1 MPLKQEIFERIARE
15 RNIPLPTKEEQKKN
29 SQRDT
34 LLAMDSEQLRAI
46 IKDGLIDV
54 ETEDFID
61 KELYIREQRM
71 CVNVYP
77 EPEGDPSY

>member
-29 SQRDT
+29 SQR
-34 LLAMDSEQLRAI
+34 
-46 IKDGLIDV
+46 KDV
-54 ETEDFID
+54 PT
-61 KELYIREQRM
+61 
-71 CVNVYP
+71 YP